1 MRNEI
6 KKMFNQIEYPKD
18 QIGTVFFGIQSKE
31 KDIQIR
37 TALIQ
42 RGNTDDTVDQIF
54 DDYGHQYKIIFKP
67 FEIHYSVLE
76 SIKANR
82 ETSIDLITSTYVN
95 TKNEEY
101 KNYIESHILK
111 LLKMNIEIPI
121 DFINTI
127 YEITKNEEYK
137 NYINSG
143 KYLES
148 SNFNNSITQ

>member
-1 MRNEI
+1 MKKSDV
-6 KKMFNQIEYPKD
+6 KKMFKVIEYPKD
-18 QIGTVFFGIQSKE
+18 KIGNVSFAIVSKE
-31 KDIQIR
+31 KDVQMKN
-37 TALIQ
+37 ALILN
-42 RGNTDDTVDQIF
+42 GDTDATVDQIYA
-54 DDYGHQYKIIFKP
+54 DYSNEYKIIFKP

-101 KNYIESHILK
+101 KNYI
-111 LLKMNIEIPI
+111 
-121 DFINTI
+121 
-127 YEITKNEEYK
+127 
-137 NYINSG
+137 NSG